1 MSASE
6 INRRNLAPAAVPNL
20 HEVKANLH
28 AAMLRTIP
36 RHRIPAKEMAH
47 KIEASPATVE
57 SMRQNS
63 VPDAMARLVLA
74 CLAYP
79 EFRAEVGRL
88 MGMRSEINPDAQKLM
103 SELVT
108 LMQRRP

>member
-1 MSASE
+1 MEYDPS
-6 INRRNLAPAAVPNL
+6 RRILATDAIPTL
-20 HEVKANLH
+20 DDVKARLH
-28 AAMLRTIP
+28 SAMARTIQP
-36 RHRIPAKEMAH
+36 GRVPAKEIAH
-47 KIEASPATVE
+47 KIQASQHTVE
-57 SMRQNS
+57 SMRQNGP
-63 VPDAMARLVLA
+63 PDAMARLVLA

-88 MGMRSEINPDAQKLM
+88 MGMQNEINPDAQKLM